1 MGSLDALLE
10 ALERDADAEAAQ
22 LISRARQQAG
32 EIRARATAEQ
42 DRRRAEVKARIEAE
56 GRREVAR
63 AAAAATRRFL
73 ESRLRERARVL
84 DRIFTEAADE
94 LGAAGPER
102 YRSLLPGMIGETL
115 RFLAGSSAMV
125 TCRPE
130 IAAEV
135 EAALPGESGVTVH
148 ASSDA
153 AAGIRGQSAE
163 GSVVVDDTLPAL
175 LRRRQAELA
184 IALAVRL
191 EAG

>member
-10 ALERDADAEAAQ
+10 ALERDAAAEAAGLASQ
-22 LISRARQQAG
+22 AEQQAT
-32 EIRARATAEQ
+32 EIRARAVTEQ
-42 DRRRAEVKARIEAE
+42 NRRRAEATGRIEAE

-63 AAAAATRRFL
+63 AAAAASRRFL

-84 DRIFTEAADE
+84 DRIFGEAALE
-94 LGAAGPER
+94 LGAAGPDR
-102 YRSLLPGMIGETL
+102 YRALLPGMIGETL
-115 RFLAGSSAMV
+115 RFLVGTPAV
-125 TCRPE
+125 LTCRPE

-153 AAGIRGQSAE
+153 AAGILGQSAE
-163 GSVVVDDTLPAL
+163 GGMVVDDTLPAL

>member
-1 MGSLDALLE
+1 MGSLDALLDT
-10 ALERDADAEAAQ
+10 LERDAAGEAAR
-22 LISRARQQAG
+22 LISRAEQEAG
-32 EIRARATAEQ
+32 AIHARAETEPR
-42 DRRRAEVKARIEAE
+42 RRRAEVTGRIEAE

-63 AAAAATRRFL
+63 AAAAASRRFL

-84 DRIFTEAADE
+84 DRIFSEAALE
-94 LGAAGPER
+94 LGTAGPDR
-102 YRSLLPGMIGETL
+102 YRALLPGLIGETL
-115 RFLAGSSAMV
+115 RFLAGAPAVV

-135 EAALPGESGVTVH
+135 EAALPAESCVTAR

-153 AAGIRGQSAE
+153 AAGILGQSAD
-163 GSVVVDDTLPAL
+163 GSVVVDDTLPAM

>member
-1 MGSLDALLE
+1 MSSLDALLV
-10 ALERDADAEAAQ
+10 ALERDAAAEATRLVSQAE
-22 LISRARQQAG
+22 QQAG
-32 EIRARATAEQ
+32 EIRARAVAEQ
-42 DRRRAEVKARIEAE
+42 TRRRAEVTGRIEAE

-63 AAAAATRRFL
+63 AAATASRRFL

-84 DRIFTEAADE
+84 EQIFGEAAVE
-94 LGAAGPER
+94 LGAAGPDR
-102 YRSLLPGMIGETL
+102 YRALLPGMIQETL
-115 RFLAGSSAMV
+115 RFLAGTPAV
-125 TCRPE
+125 LTCRPE

-135 EAALPGESGVTVH
+135 EAALPGESGVTIH

-153 AAGIRGQSAE
+153 APGILGQSAE
-163 GSVVVDDTLPAL
+163 GGVVVDDTLPAL

>member
-10 ALERDADAEAAQ
+10 ALERDAAAEAAQ
-22 LISRARQQAG
+22 LISRAGQRAG
-32 EIRARATAEQ
+32 EIRSRAVAEQ
-42 DRRRAEVKARIEAE
+42 DRRRAEAMGRIEAE

-73 ESRLRERARVL
+73 ESRLRERARVV
-84 DRIFTEAADE
+84 DRIFAEAALE
-94 LGAAGPER
+94 LGAAGPDR
-102 YRSLLPGMIGETL
+102 YRALLPGMIGETL
-115 RFLAGSSAMV
+115 RFLAGAPAMV

-148 ASSDA
+148 PSSDA
-153 AAGIRGQSAE
+153 AAGILGQSAE
-163 GSVVVDDTLPAL
+163 GRVVVDDTLPAL